1 MEDGR
6 LKLGDLGL
14 GRYLDL
20 QSILAFSQVGTPL
33 YMSPEVLRGEG
44 HDFASD
50 IWSLGCVLY
59 EMAMLRSPFQQ
70 KGLTMDRLFL
80 KIVQGDYVPMSAG
93 TYTTQMS
100 SLVDSMLK
108 TDPSARPPIE
118 RIAAA
123 ALVCRSTQPRDGQ
136 PDEQFE
142 LSTSGADYSL
152 GSALDLSYT
161 GAASGGNLP
170 AMSVSSLAEAHEAD
184 TRRRSDGEDGP
195 SSCPSTS
202 RPDATFPVAPVYNDD
217 ELELMDELLRDVDD
231 HPRQPRIM
239 SADGHHHHH
248 RVDSGAGSRAAARC
262 LASPKSGVALP
273 SAEHETR
280 GMSPELTRT
289 EWAAAA
295 DTDPQVLVTSMD
307 TSVDCAHAMKPGGPL
322 TPSSNSFVKRVT
334 ALIQRKGSHRRV
346 FLEPD
351 SSDEPG

>member
-123 ALVCRSTQPRDGQ
+123 ALVCRATQPRDGQ

-184 TRRRSDGEDGP
+184 ARRRSDAEDGP

-202 RPDATFPVAPVYNDD
+202 RPDAVFPVAPVYNED

-231 HPRQPRIM
+231 HPRQQRTIG
-239 SADGHHHHH
+239 AEGHHHHH
-248 RVDSGAGSRAAARC
+248 ADSKPG
-262 LASPKSGVALP
+262 SGVALP
-273 SAEHETR
+273 SAEHESSR
-280 GMSPELTRT
+280 MSPELTRT
-289 EWAAAA
+289 EWAAADA
-295 DTDPQVLVTSMD
+295 DPQVLVTSMD
-307 TSVDCAHAMKPGGPL
+307 TSVDCAHAIKPGGPL

>member
-93 TYTTQMS
+93 AYTTQMS

-123 ALVCRSTQPRDGQ
+123 ALRADRRSRGMASPTSSSSSPPLAPTIPSAARST
-136 PDEQFE
+136 
-142 LSTSGADYSL
+142 
-152 GSALDLSYT
+152 
-161 GAASGGNLP
+161 
-170 AMSVSSLAEAHEAD
+170 
-184 TRRRSDGEDGP
+184 
-195 SSCPSTS
+195 
-202 RPDATFPVAPVYNDD
+202 
-217 ELELMDELLRDVDD
+217 
-231 HPRQPRIM
+231 
-239 SADGHHHHH
+239 
-248 RVDSGAGSRAAARC
+248 
-262 LASPKSGVALP
+262 
-273 SAEHETR
+273 
-280 GMSPELTRT
+280 
-289 EWAAAA
+289 
-295 DTDPQVLVTSMD
+295 
-307 TSVDCAHAMKPGGPL
+307 
-322 TPSSNSFVKRVT
+322 
-334 ALIQRKGSHRRV
+334 
-346 FLEPD
+346 
-351 SSDEPG
+351 